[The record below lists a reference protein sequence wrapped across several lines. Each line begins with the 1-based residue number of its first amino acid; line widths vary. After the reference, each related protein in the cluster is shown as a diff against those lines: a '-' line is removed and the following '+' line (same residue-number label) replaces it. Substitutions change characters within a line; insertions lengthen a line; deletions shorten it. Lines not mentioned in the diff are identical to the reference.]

1 MGNRSVSIA
10 YYCFLIACGIFSVC
24 SRLTCAEEIPLVTGA
39 PLTTPTPPS
48 VITGEAT
55 NVTSG
60 SATLNGTTYLLIS
73 TKFFEYGTITGT
85 YDNAAY
91 DVRGTITDKKEDI
104 SANISGL
111 LAATTYYYRLVVYE
125 KPPGGYTYGN
135 EKSFITLEAT
145 PIPTVTPMP
154 VCEAESIEASPK
166 ILKLKREEIGNV
178 TVTVTGSEGCLVVT
192 ETITAKIKSGKRRIL
207 VTPLSQN
214 TDAGGEAVF
223 TIKAMNG
230 TGNAK
235 VKFEAAGGLKTA
247 ITVKVKR

>member
-1 MGNRSVSIA
+1 MSNISVSIA
-10 YYCFLIACGIFSVC
+10 YCFLIACGIFSLC
-24 SRLTCAEEIPLVTGA
+24 SRLTCAEEIPLVTGT

-55 NVTSG
+55 NVTS
-60 SATLNGTTYLLIS
+60 SSVTLNGTTYLLIS

-85 YDNAAY
+85 YDSAVY

-135 EKSFITLEAT
+135 EKSFITLKAT
-145 PIPTVTPMP
+145 PIPTATPTP

-166 ILKLKREEIGNV
+166 ILKLKREALRNV
-178 TVTVTGSEGCLVVT
+178 TVTVTGIDSCSVVSEMV
-192 ETITAKIKSGKRRIL
+192 TAKIKFGKKRIS

-214 TDAGGEAVF
+214 TDAGGEAIF
-223 TIKAMNG
+223 TIKATKE

-235 VKFEAAGGLKTA
+235 VKFETPSGLKTA
-247 ITVKVKR
+247 VTVKVKR